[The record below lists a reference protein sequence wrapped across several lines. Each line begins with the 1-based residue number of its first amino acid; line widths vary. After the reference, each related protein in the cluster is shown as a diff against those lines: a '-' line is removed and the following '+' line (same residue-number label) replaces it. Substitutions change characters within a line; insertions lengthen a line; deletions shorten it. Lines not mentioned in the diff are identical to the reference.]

1 MRVVVES
8 LDQSSRMRADSNR
21 SPLHEKG
28 IYKQNGKQSV
38 TIECLFL
45 FGPMNESLD
54 SNTPQPQ
61 IHGTLFSA
69 YSNSPQYSTKY
80 DSYFPVYEEL
90 LSKYRFKP
98 NVTLVEVGV
107 FHGGSLFM
115 WREYLG
121 PQARIIGID
130 LNPGAMQWQKH
141 GFEIYIGDQGLD
153 SFWSDFYAKAG
164 KVDIVVDD
172 GGHTNRQQIVTSHH
186 AIKNI
191 ENGGLLIVEDVHT
204 SYFRE
209 FGNPSK
215 HSFIKF
221 SHKIVDH
228 VNSRSCALRQTG
240 YQYSSRIYNV
250 SFYESIVAF
259 HINTQLCVPSSHTM
273 NSGKMIKVT
282 DFRYSGKFSSVLFN
296 LKHRLGRDRNIGAAT
311 LRKSADILLGLLAKI
326 DVISCRKYFKKEKRT

>member
-1 MRVVVES
+1 MKRTSTNKSGKGSVNIKCGFVFELMNETV
-8 LDQSSRMRADSNR
+8 DSN
-21 SPLHEKG
+21 
-28 IYKQNGKQSV
+28 
-38 TIECLFL
+38 
-45 FGPMNESLD
+45 D
-54 SNTPQPQ
+54 SKTR
-61 IHGTLFSA
+61 IHGPLFA
-69 YSNSPQYSTKY
+69 AFSNSPQYSTKY

-90 LSKYRFKP
+90 LSKYRYKQ

-115 WREYLG
+115 WREFFG

-130 LNPGAMQWQKH
+130 LNPGAMQWEKH
-141 GFEIYIGDQGLD
+141 GFEIFIGDQGSD
-153 SFWSDFYAKAG
+153 TFWSEFYAKVANI
-164 KVDIVVDD
+164 DIVIDD

-186 AIKNI
+186 AVKNLT
-191 ENGGLLIVEDVHT
+191 NGGLLVVEDVHT

-215 HSFIKF
+215 YSFIKF

-259 HINTQLCVPSSHTM
+259 HINTQLCVRSSPTI
-273 NSGKMIKVT
+273 NSGKMIKVA

-296 LKHRLGRDRNIGAAT
+296 LKHRLARDRNIGAAT
-311 LRKSADILLGLLAKI
+311 LRKSADVLLGLLAKI
-326 DVISCRKYFKKEKRT
+326 DAISCLKYFKKENRT